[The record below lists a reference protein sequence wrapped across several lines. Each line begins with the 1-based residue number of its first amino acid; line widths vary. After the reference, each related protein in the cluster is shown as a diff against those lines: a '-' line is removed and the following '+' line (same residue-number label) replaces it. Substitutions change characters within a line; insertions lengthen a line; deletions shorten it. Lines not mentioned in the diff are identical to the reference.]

1 MYFITEPKSKK
12 EDFFNYEYE
21 YNEIK
26 KAIARKEKIISVVG
40 VRRVG
45 KTSLMNVLYH
55 QTKELKVWLDGRVI
69 SDPKKEVFSAI
80 YGVVKTGKSKIF
92 GKIESLNVSA
102 FGIGLEVK
110 IASGS
115 MAEMEDKIRKTGQIY
130 VFIDEA
136 QKANISDLSN
146 ILSYFYD
153 RFPNVSF
160 IISGSEIGLIE
171 DVLGEDD
178 SEHSLYGRHI
188 TKILMNR
195 LDKSR
200 GFEFLNNGFNQLKI
214 KIKKEEIYEAIEELD
229 GLIGWLTLYGYEKGI
244 IKSKKP
250 LEKTIEIASRIVA
263 SELTNFFKRTKNKGL
278 YIIVLRE
285 AKGITWTELKV
296 RTEHELGKQLNPN
309 SFTFAVEKLINY
321 SFLEKRDGKYY
332 LADPLLLK
340 ASFLV
345 AKC

>member
-1 MYFITEPKSKK
+1 MYFTTEPKSNK

-21 YNEIK
+21 YNELK
-26 KAIARKEKIISVVG
+26 KAIARKEKIISVLG

-45 KTSLMNVLYH
+45 KTSLLNILYH
-55 QTKELKVWLDGRVI
+55 ETKELKVWLDGRI
-69 SDPKKEVFSAI
+69 LSNPKKEVFSAI
-80 YGVVKTGKSKIF
+80 YDVVKTGKSKIF
-92 GKIESLNVSA
+92 GKIESLNISA
-102 FGIGLEVK
+102 FGIGLDVK
-110 IASGS
+110 IASES
-115 MAEMEDKIRKTGQIY
+115 LVEIENKIRKAGAFY

-136 QKANISDLSN
+136 QKANVTDLAN
-146 ILSYFYD
+146 VLSYFYD
-153 RFPNVSF
+153 RFPNVFF

-171 DVLGEDD
+171 DVLGENDG
-178 SEHSLYGRHI
+178 EHPLYGRHI

-200 GFEFLNNGFNQLKI
+200 GFEFLNNGFDQLKT
-214 KIKKEEIYEAIEELD
+214 KIKKEDIYEAIEKLD

-244 IKSKKP
+244 IKSEKA
-250 LEKTIEIASRIVA
+250 LEKTVETASRIVA

-278 YIIVLRE
+278 YLTVLRE

-309 SFTFAVEKLINY
+309 SFTSALEKLIDY
-321 SFLEKRDGKYY
+321 SFLEKKDEKYY

-340 ASFLV
+340 ASFLA
-345 AKC
+345 AK